1 MKLILVLIVSLFAHQ
16 LSAQWT
22 HISSPTVNN
31 LKSVHF
37 ANSTVGYAAG
47 DNNTLLKTVNS
58 GVSWTVLSTGFT
70 GHFSSVHCLNKDTV
84 FVSVNPTT
92 SYSAPAQLIKTS
104 DGGNTWSASSPFSSL
119 NSSINDVCAI
129 SPDLVFCIGAVW
141 ARNYN
146 MGNSYM
152 EVGAGS
158 RLDNDGSTW
167 QISGVFGS
175 ASNLQ
180 WRNPLH
186 SVCFVDTLTGYNSG
200 DAAINKTLDGGRTWA
215 NLNNYNGNSIFFTD
229 QNTGYV
235 AGDNG
240 IIRKTTNGG
249 ASWTSQNTGLTT
261 KLTSIHFTSADTG
274 CAVGI
279 WGTVVGT
286 TNGGTTWI
294 SEHSG
299 WTIYDLHSVF
309 FTDADN
315 GYAVGD
321 NGTILKTTL
330 GPVGFKEINA
340 GAEAFALFPNPAKDN
355 IGVRSAWTNGDV
367 LLYDLTG
374 CLLKKMPFSSGNFTI
389 GLSELSAGIY
399 FIKLA
404 NEGRSIVQ
412 KFVVE

>member
-1 MKLILVLIVSLFAHQ
+1 MKSILVLLVSLFAHH

-58 GVSWTVLSTGFT
+58 GISWTVLSTGFT
-70 GHFSSVHCLNKDTV
+70 GHFSSVYCANKDTV

-92 SYSAPAQLIKTS
+92 SYSTAAQLIKTT
-104 DGGNTWSASSPFSSL
+104 DGGNTWSASSPFSSI
-119 NSSINDVCAI
+119 NSNINQVCSV
-129 SPDLVFCIGAVW
+129 SPDVVFCIGAVW
-141 ARNYN
+141 ARDYN
-146 MGNSYM
+146 MGNSFM

-158 RLDNDGSTW
+158 RSGNGGSTW
-167 QISGVFGS
+167 QIPSVFGS
-175 ASNLQ
+175 ASSLQ

-186 SVCFVDTLTGYNSG
+186 SVCFVDTLTGYNCG
-200 DAAINKTLDGGRTWA
+200 DLAINKTIDGGRTWT
-215 NLNNYNGNSIFFTD
+215 NLNKYNGNSIFFTD

-249 ASWTSQNTGLTT
+249 SSWTIQNTGVTT

-279 WGTVVGT
+279 WGAVLGT
-286 TNGGTTWI
+286 TNGGLTWV

-299 WTIYDLHSVF
+299 WTIYDLRSVF

-330 GPVGFKEINA
+330 GPVGFKEIKADA
-340 GAEAFALFPNPAKDN
+340 GTFALFPNPAKDVLG
-355 IGVRSAWTNGDV
+355 IRSSLDKGNV
-367 LLYDLTG
+367 FLYDVAG
-374 CLLKKMPFSSGNFTI
+374 RLLKKMPFHSGNFTI
-389 GLSELSAGIY
+389 DISDLSSGIY
-399 FIKLA
+399 FIKLTSDS
-404 NEGRSIVQ
+404 RSITQ